1 MLQPTKSM
9 AEMLKISLLHC
20 HSLASPLSWAC
31 SPTRS
36 TAFSGMSFPGSH
48 STSCPIG
55 LSHLGSFTCNEVE
68 DSANKIWRGAPRA
81 QAEVQDQSAA
91 APDDGL
97 KWWERDLGA
106 SVRDLHSAQ
115 ELTEAISSAGGKLII
130 VEFFASWCGS
140 CRALYPKLCKLASEH
155 QDIVFVKINF
165 DENKA
170 LCKSLNIKV
179 LPYFHFYR
187 GTSEQLESFSCS
199 MTKLQKLKDAIE
211 KYDAGGQHVNTEGSS
226 EVGQD

>member
-1 MLQPTKSM
+1 MLQLTKSM
-9 AEMLKISLLHC
+9 AEMLQISLLHC
-20 HSLASPLSWAC
+20 HSLASPLNWAC

-36 TAFSGMSFPGSH
+36 TSSSGIAFSGSH
-48 STSCPIG
+48 STSCRIRS
-55 LSHLGSFTCNEVE
+55 SHLSSLTCNEVE
-68 DSANKIWRGAPRA
+68 NPTNKIWRGAPRA
-81 QAEVQDQSAA
+81 QAEVRDQSV
-91 APDDGL
+91 DDGL
-97 KWWERDLGA
+97 KWWERDLDA

-115 ELTEAISSAGGKLII
+115 ELTEAISAAEGKLII

-140 CRALYPKLCKLASEH
+140 CRALYPKLCKLAAEH

-199 MTKLQKLKDAIE
+199 MTKLQKLKDAIA
-211 KYDAGGQHVNTEGSS
+211 KYDAGGQHVNTEGSL